1 FISPHFYS
9 EWSIAAVGGVSS
21 QQRALHNRI
30 LTSERRE
37 GEGGVKMA
45 TLNICPLLFCLASL
59 SLETSTAKYLSAPC
73 YKPIKDDRP
82 DSVKRTNHNGLK
94 PQCCP
99 LLESSGM
106 STVNITE

>member
-1 FISPHFYS
+1 MFLI
-9 EWSIAAVGGVSS
+9 GS

-82 DSVKRTNHNGLK
+82 DSVKSYWCRGIL
-94 PQCCP
+94 
-99 LLESSGM
+99 
-106 STVNITE
+106 